1 MRDSEKV
8 YSKEELLNYLY
19 KYGNIPVILFAKDK
33 EGKYVYASENPEKIN
48 WIDAGEENSIL
59 GKKNQ
64 VCENGEIYQ
73 EVQLSEDN
81 NWQYTWKDLSSKYQ
95 WEAIE
100 KKKIKGYIVSVSKQD
115 SSVVIKNIYW
125 GDDYYEET
133 TAKKPTTTE
142 KKSKKQFTKKTIKET
157 QEKLPQTGQL
167 WWPLPFL
174 AAGGLLC
181 IGIGMIKQKRENDEK
196 E

>member
-1 MRDSEKV
+1 V
-8 YSKEELLNYLY
+8 
-19 KYGNIPVILFAKDK
+19 V
-33 EGKYVYASENPEKIN
+33 
-48 WIDAGEENSIL
+48 
-59 GKKNQ
+59 KKRGGCTIISTKNKK
-64 VCENGEIYQ
+64 IYQ

-100 KKKIKGYIVSVSKQD
+100 KKKTKGYIVSVSKQD

-125 GDDYYEET
+125 GDDFYEET

-142 KKSKKQFTKKTIKET
+142 KKSKKQFTKKPITET

-181 IGIGMIKQKRENDEK
+181 IGIGMIKQKREKDEK